1 MKTKRKALA
10 ILVALVMIALIP
22 AMAFAD
28 SSEDYDFKAYSVK
41 LTPSDT
47 VSPGKDI
54 TFSVNIKNNKSENLT
69 PNIYHWYYR
78 ETGNSETYPGVE
90 FGTISGSGY
99 DQETGMISLEANGEL
114 NLTLTGTIPDT
125 WSDKSQILVVLTTK
139 NKNYMGQ
146 GGYPE
151 EEEDQGSY
159 PEEQEQQGSY
169 PDQNE
174 EARKAAA
181 EAAAADAAEWN
192 GTLGAIPVVKSV
204 SLKASKKSVKVTW
217 KKANKKNAK
226 KFDKVEIQIC
236 PDKNFARANTKRVF
250 VKKSAKVK
258 TVKGLRKK
266 TTYYVRIR
274 DVKGSGTKKIV
285 SKWSKVKKIK
295 TK

>member
-1 MKTKRKALA
+1 MKTKRKVLA
-10 ILVALVMIALIP
+10 ILVALVMITLIP

-28 SSEDYDFKAYSVK
+28 SPEDYNAYSVK

-54 TFSVNIKNNKSENLT
+54 TFSVNIKNNKSEKVTLKIFN
-69 PNIYHWYYR
+69 WYYR
-78 ETGNSETYPGVE
+78 ETYNSETYPGVE

-99 DQETGMISLEANGEL
+99 DQETGSISLEANGEL

-125 WSDKSQILVVLTTK
+125 WSDKSRILDVLTSQS
-139 NKNYMGQ
+139 YDFMGQ

-151 EEEDQGSY
+151 EEEEQGGY
-159 PEEQEQQGSY
+159 PEEQEQQVNY
-169 PDQNE
+169 PGQNE
-174 EARKAAA
+174 EAGKAAA

-204 SLKASKKSVKVTW
+204 SVKASKKSVKVTW

-226 KFDKVEIQIC
+226 KFDKVEIQVC

-250 VKKSAKVK
+250 VKKSAKAK
-258 TVKGLRKK
+258 TVKGLKKK
-266 TTYYVRIR
+266 TTYYVRVR
-274 DVKGSGTKKIV
+274 DVKGNGTNKIV
-285 SKWSKVKKIK
+285 SKWSKLKKIK